1 MRRGHLSKVQTATSY
16 VSGDLNDFVSPLV
29 SLYDSLPY
37 HAACPSDSIVHV
49 NPVPASTSHA
59 SFGKGVQDTGRH
71 LTSRAGGRCG
81 PRTYSSQM
89 VVIYHPYI

>member
-1 MRRGHLSKVQTATSY
+1 MRRGNVRKVQTATSY
-16 VSGDLNDFVSPLV
+16 VSGDLNDFVSPLA

-37 HAACPSDSIVHV
+37 HAACPSDLIVHV

-71 LTSRAGGRCG
+71 LTSVW
-81 PRTYSSQM
+81 SLQF
-89 VVIYHPYI
+89 